1 MSSVQKF
8 LNMDFGVGQPGD
20 RVLKGGNVHEQVN
33 KLGDNGK
40 PEGASRADV
49 ARVLEATAG
58 LH

>member
-1 MSSVQKF
+1 
-8 LNMDFGVGQPGD
+8 MDFGVGQPGD
-20 RVLKGGNVHEQVN
+20 KVLKGGNVHEQVT